1 MLPITEQYGH
11 VPRHAVSIGMG
22 PYQVKGQWSIYC
34 SVSTTRDNSIL
45 KIYLHVSMMAVN
57 RRTRD
62 EQVLEAIFN
71 PENPVTDIE
80 VSGGTISSCTDQQ
93 FLVLFLL

>member
-1 MLPITEQYGH
+1 
-11 VPRHAVSIGMG
+11 
-22 PYQVKGQWSIYC
+22 
-34 SVSTTRDNSIL
+34 
-45 KIYLHVSMMAVN
+45 MMAVN

-80 VSGGTISSCTDQQ
+80 VSGATVSSCPDQ
-93 FLVLFLL
+93 

>member
-1 MLPITEQYGH
+1 MLSQHNEKQY
-11 VPRHAVSIGMG
+11 
-22 PYQVKGQWSIYC
+22 
-34 SVSTTRDNSIL
+34 SIL
-45 KIYLHVSMMAVN
+45 SKDLFMMAVN

-80 VSGGTISSCTDQQ
+80 VSGATVNSCSDKE
-93 FLVLFLL
+93 FLLFLL

>member
-1 MLPITEQYGH
+1 
-11 VPRHAVSIGMG
+11 
-22 PYQVKGQWSIYC
+22 
-34 SVSTTRDNSIL
+34 
-45 KIYLHVSMMAVN
+45 MMAVN

-80 VSGGTISSCTDQQ
+80 VSGGTDNQLMHRPRIS
-93 FLVLFLL
+93 FLIPPLAG